1 MISESKLQ
9 AMALEHWDEQLQT
22 PTTRMAVE
30 FAKLVLAE
38 LAEAERIRK
47 IRDAREFC
55 ASRGHDIVFHDPEVF
70 GEMSYESGKTHIR
83 GWRGSGKCEGCGAVL
98 ALRYP
103 EELG

>member
-9 AMALEHWDEQLQT
+9 AMALEYWGEQGET
-22 PTTRMAVE
+22 RTTEMMVE

-38 LAEAERIRK
+38 AERTRK

>member
-1 MISESKLQ
+1 MVSESKLQ
-9 AMALEHWDEQLQT
+9 AMALEYWDEQLQT

-38 LAEAERIRK
+38 AERIRK
-47 IRDAREFC
+47 IRDIREFC
-55 ASRGHDIVFHDPEVF
+55 ASRGHDIMFRDGDVF
-70 GEMSYESGKTHIR
+70 GEVSHEGSRTHIR
-83 GWRGSGKCEGCGAVL
+83 GWKGSGKCEGCGAVL

>member
-9 AMALEHWDEQLQT
+9 AMALKYWDEQLQT
-22 PTTRMAVE
+22 PTTSMAVE
-30 FAKLVLAE
+30 FAKLV

-55 ASRGHDIVFHDPEVF
+55 ASRGHNIMFRDGEVF
-70 GEMSYESGKTHIR
+70 GEVLYESGRTHIR
-83 GWRGSGKCEGCGAVL
+83 GWKGSGKCEGCDAVL